1 MAKPMLYL
9 TGEEIKKGDR
19 VLLHGEAG
27 EIDLVVGGKN
37 LDGENNPEAWP
48 EAKDGR
54 GIMISEPKIFG
65 YLFLTRGRHQR
76 LRRFGIHFPSP

>member
-1 MAKPMLYL
+1 MLYL

-48 EAKDGR
+48 AAKDGR

-65 YLFLTRGRHQR
+65 YLFLKEADIGDYEDLEFISRAPDSR
-76 LRRFGIHFPSP
+76 

>member
-1 MAKPMLYL
+1 MLYP

-27 EIDLVVGGKN
+27 EIDLVQ
-37 LDGENNPEAWP
+37 DGENNPEAWP

-65 YLFLTRGRHQR
+65 YLFLKEADIGDYEDLEFISRVPDSR
-76 LRRFGIHFPSP
+76 